1 MATAADAILMLIADL
16 EHSTQPEDA
25 KAAFKQMLLQKLDGL
40 QTEGEQRV
48 HFVRHL
54 LRQGAPRSVIRDRLQ
69 VRFKVG
75 RTQAYRDIEQALQLS
90 LPIGTPEGSTGIFQ

>member
-1 MATAADAILMLIADL
+1 MPTVTDALLMIIADL
-16 EHSTQPEDA
+16 DHSTQPESS
-25 KAAFKQMLLQKLDGL
+25 KAAFKALLLQKLENL

-48 HFVRHL
+48 HFARHL
-54 LRQGAPRSVIRDRLQ
+54 LRQGAPRTVIRDRLQ